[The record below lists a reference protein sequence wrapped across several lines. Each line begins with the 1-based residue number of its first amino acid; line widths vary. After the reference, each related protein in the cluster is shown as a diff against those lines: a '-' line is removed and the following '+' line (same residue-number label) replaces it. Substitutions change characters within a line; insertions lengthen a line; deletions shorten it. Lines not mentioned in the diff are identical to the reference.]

1 MNHVQRVIIRNA
13 VDSGLNNMGS
23 HLQICR
29 VTVSKSS
36 LSKLKE
42 VLSQTGDRNKV
53 LFYAKSKDEKEV
65 TGEQNNMFAAKAEDL
80 RKRMMLFF
88 HTREIP
94 GLLSK
99 LLANIGKISAFEVV
113 LKNTNSNWWVNYNKS
128 IHLCSR

>member
-1 MNHVQRVIIRNA
+1 
-13 VDSGLNNMGS
+13 MGS

-80 RKRMMLFF
+80 RKQMMLFF

-94 GLLSK
+94 SLLSK